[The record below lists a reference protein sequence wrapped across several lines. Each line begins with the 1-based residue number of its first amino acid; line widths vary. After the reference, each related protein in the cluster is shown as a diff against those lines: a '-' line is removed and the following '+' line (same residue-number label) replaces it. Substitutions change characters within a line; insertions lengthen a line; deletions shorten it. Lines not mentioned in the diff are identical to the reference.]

1 MHKSQSPNQRQT
13 HSAASRENDFAFSL
27 KRQLDISSLKKKLKR
42 TADFF
47 RDHLKQLKQ
56 HTNRFFNALFGK
68 SKRYFHFNRAF
79 LQNMNLRLKL
89 ILILTSLVLIVVTT
103 LSTFILQYG
112 QRMLLTRL
120 NELCTVTIKSLSKSI
135 SGDLLLENIAPV
147 SEMVFRTQKQDI
159 TGLKSIRVLDRNG
172 RIVVSAPL
180 QIQVDSVLQV
190 SNYSAID
197 DLKQLNMLETD
208 DFYAYYNPIFHGDI
222 NEEVRIGTVEF
233 LFSKYQ
239 VLRPI
244 VHMKRYIVLV
254 TILIILISI
263 IAIYFISQK
272 MLLQIQQLS
281 HGAKQ
286 VGRGNLNV
294 RIVANSKDE
303 LGRLCHE
310 FNSMVL
316 GLREKMQMQKFVS
329 KATVRMIKEHGNGTE
344 LPRRSEKRS
353 VSVLFSDIRK
363 FSLISERYPPEA
375 VVELINI
382 YLDLQARIIE
392 QNLGMVDK
400 FVGDEVMGVFEG
412 PEHELNALR
421 AAVGM
426 QKAIRELNVKR
437 NREKKV
443 VLEVG
448 IGLNSGDAVLGNMG
462 SQDRM
467 DYTVVGSMVNLCS
480 HLCAKAK
487 PHQIIAT
494 QNFIDKIN
502 GIFPVKKIEPIA
514 IKGRY
519 RPVKVFEIDYSLE
532 EKI

>member
-1 MHKSQSPNQRQT
+1 MQKTQNPNQRQMQT
-13 HSAASRENDFAFSL
+13 SSSGENNFTF
-27 KRQLDISSLKKKLKR
+27 KLKKQSGHTSATKKLLKTGRFLKQAIFNFQQYIYGFFELFADTRKR
-42 TADFF
+42 TTQML
-47 RDHLKQLKQ
+47 RSTLK
-56 HTNRFFNALFGK
+56 
-68 SKRYFHFNRAF
+68 
-79 LQNMNLRLKL
+79 NMTLRLKL
-89 ILILTSLVLIVVTT
+89 ILILTSLVLIVVST
-103 LSTFILQYG
+103 LSTFVLQYG
-112 QRMLLTRL
+112 QKMLLTRL
-120 NELCTVTIKSLSKSI
+120 DELCTVTIKSLSKSI
-135 SGDLLLENIAPV
+135 SGDLLLNEIAPV
-147 SEMVFRTQKQDI
+147 SEIVFRTQKQGI
-159 TGLKSIRVLDRNG
+159 TGLRSIRVIDRDG
-172 RIVVSAPL
+172 RAVVSAPL
-180 QIQVDSVLQV
+180 QTQVDSLLQV
-190 SNYSAID
+190 PDYTTIS
-197 DLKQLNMLETD
+197 DLQQLKILETD
-208 DFYAYYNPIFHGDI
+208 DYYGYYYPIFHG
-222 NEEVRIGTVEF
+222 ELSGVRIGTVEF
-233 LFSKYQ
+233 LFSKQQ

-244 VHMKRYIVLV
+244 AHMKRYIVLV
-254 TILIILISI
+254 TVLIGLISI

-281 HGAKQ
+281 DGARQ

-294 RIVANSKDE
+294 HIATNSNDE
-303 LGRLCHE
+303 LGRLCRE
-310 FNSMVL
+310 FNSMVI

-329 KATVRMIKEHGNGTE
+329 KATVRMIKEHGNGSE

-363 FSLISERYPPEA
+363 FSLISEKYPPEE

-392 QNLGMVDK
+392 QNHGIVDK

-412 PEHELNALR
+412 PDHEKHALI

-426 QKAIRELNVKR
+426 QKSIRELNVKR

-487 PHQIIAT
+487 PQQIIAT
-494 QNFIDKIN
+494 QNFVEKID
-502 GIFPVKKIEPIA
+502 GIFSVKKLDPIA

-519 RPVKVFEIDYSLE
+519 RPVKVFEISYNPE
-532 EKI
+532 ETV